1 MINNQLVK
9 FSQSRFVRVAD
20 FILPVVA
27 LAIAAYYF
35 FVANDMSNFYLWLAT
50 GVIGVVL
57 SIANITKLMHRFMLS
72 RITKRG

>member
-1 MINNQLVK
+1 MAIHQLLQL
-9 FSQSRFVRVAD
+9 SQSRFVRIAD
-20 FILPVVA
+20 YTLPVVA

-35 FVANDMSNFYLWLAT
+35 FVAKDMDNFYIWLAT
-50 GVIGVVL
+50 GVVALVL

>member
-1 MINNQLVK
+1 MATNQLLQ
-9 FSQSRFVRVAD
+9 FSQSRFVRIAD
-20 FILPVVA
+20 YILPAVA

-35 FVANDMSNFYLWLAT
+35 FVAKDMDNFYIWLAT
-50 GVIGVVL
+50 GVVGVVL